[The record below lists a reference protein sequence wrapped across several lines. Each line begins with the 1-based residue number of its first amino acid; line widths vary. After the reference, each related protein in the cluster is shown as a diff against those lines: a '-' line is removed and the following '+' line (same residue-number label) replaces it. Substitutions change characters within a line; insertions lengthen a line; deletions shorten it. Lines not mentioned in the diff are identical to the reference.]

1 MGATQ
6 IPVCHGMSVSPKL
19 SLSNPVDLGAYP
31 SVLEGLS
38 VIIPERRCVAPRIY
52 QVSVY
57 LMIRTSS
64 ALKSMILCAVVMA
77 KRTLMIVE
85 RSQEALL

>member
-6 IPVCHGMSVSPKL
+6 ISVCHGMSVSPKL
-19 SLSNPVDLGAYP
+19 SLSNLVDLGAYP
-31 SVLEGLS
+31 SVLEELS
-38 VIIPERRCVAPRIY
+38 VITPERRCVAPRIY
-52 QVSVY
+52 QAFVY
-57 LMIRTSS
+57 LMIRTSC

-77 KRTLMIVE
+77 KHTLMIVE